1 MDVHE
6 LLELADKRTQQ
17 DNSSALQEEI
27 EQKNQNIGDL
37 QKELSDART

>member
-1 MDVHE
+1 MDVHD

-37 QKELSDART
+37 QKELSDARA

>member
-37 QKELSDART
+37 QKELSDARA